1 MSNPDA
7 IPSWGDAV
15 VVPVPRR
22 DTRTAAPPPDRLGG
36 QPPTTNDLDAMEAR
50 R

>member
-15 VVPVPRR
+15 VVPFDLREISKRRPRH
-22 DTRTAAPPPDRLGG
+22 APTVD
-36 QPPTTNDLDAMEAR
+36 DLDVMEAGR
-50 R
+50 

>member
-15 VVPVPRR
+15 VVPVSLR
-22 DTRTAAPPPDRLGG
+22 DTRNPAPPPDRRGSR
-36 QPPTTNDLDAMEAR
+36 PFTDVLDVMGAWR
-50 R
+50 